1 VDTASKQR
9 SVVCFSHDS
18 SLLMSRVWLMEK
30 MGCRVIPVT
39 SETEFRETLHTYP
52 VGLVVLCQSLT
63 SEECR
68 KADAFSRKHSPEARV
83 LVLFITQQK
92 YVPQG
97 DGVLLDAQCGPATFL
112 STVRSMLPSLDG
124 LAVDFPANV
133 R

>member
-1 VDTASKQR
+1 MDTASKQL

-30 MGCRVIPVT
+30 MGCTVIPVT
-39 SETEFRETLHTYP
+39 SETEFRETLRKYP

-68 KADAFSRKHSPEARV
+68 KADALSRKLSPEARV
-83 LVLFITQQK
+83 LVLFSTEQK
-92 YVPQG
+92 WIPRG

-112 STVRSMLPSLDG
+112 STVRGMLPSLDG
-124 LAVDFPANV
+124 LAVAW